1 MKKVFKVLAMFVM
14 VASMAMLSSCSKE
27 ENIVGKWQFQAITMT
42 VENGDPEIQQMFDA
56 EIALMNNFL
65 KDMVWEFKSD
75 NTLESSG
82 LDEDMDKIAGNATYS
97 IEGSTLT
104 IFDAEYPD
112 EPETYEIVTL
122 NGSKLLLRTSFEEE
136 DEDGDIIKGTGTL
149 EFKRI

>member
-82 LDEDMDKIAGNATYS
+82 LDEDMDMFAGNATYS